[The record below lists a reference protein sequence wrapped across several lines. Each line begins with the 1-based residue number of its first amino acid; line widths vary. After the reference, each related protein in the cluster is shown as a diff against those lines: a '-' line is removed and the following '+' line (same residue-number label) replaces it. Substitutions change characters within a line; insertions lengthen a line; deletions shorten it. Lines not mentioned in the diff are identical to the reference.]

1 MAISK
6 IYIDKINKLKREFE
20 LYRCGKEDL
29 LKKLEEVELPENVYN
44 SNAIENSTL
53 TLSQTEEILLETE
66 ISRNLNLREVFEA
79 KNLAYITEFVR
90 DKPFTKGMNKDV
102 MLTLHKMLLLNIDND
117 IAGRFR
123 KEGEYVRVGT
133 YIAPPPEHVEPLLNE
148 LIIEYSSDKSTH
160 IVDKIARFH
169 LEFERIHPFGDGNG
183 RIGRVMINYQLTQAG
198 LPPLIIRNRGKEKNY
213 YSAFPEY
220 IDDKKTKRLSKLLA
234 LNLAESL
241 HKRIAYMK
249 GLKVL
254 RLSEYAKDSEQT
266 TQTLLNA
273 ARRQTIPAF
282 REKNVWKIGI

>member
-1 MAISK
+1 MAISI
-6 IYIDKINKLKREFE
+6 IYTDKINKLRREFE
-20 LYRCGKEDL
+20 LCRHGKEDL
-29 LKKLEEVELPENVYN
+29 LKKIEEAELPENVYN

-53 TLSQTEEILLETE
+53 TLKETEKILLEAE
-66 ISRNLNLREVFEA
+66 ISRDLNLREVFEA
-79 KNLAYITEFVR
+79 KNLAQVTEFVR
-90 DKPFTKGMNKDV
+90 IKPLTADVSKDI
-102 MLTLHKMLLLNIDND
+102 MCHLHKMLLLNIDSD

-123 KEGEYVRVGT
+123 EGGEYVRIGT
-133 YIAPPPEHVEPLLNE
+133 YIAPPPEHVEHLVDE
-148 LIIEYSSDKSTH
+148 LIVEYNSDESTH

-169 LEFERIHPFGDGNG
+169 LEFEKIHPFVDGNG
-183 RIGRVMINYQLTQAG
+183 RIGRVLINYQLIQAG
-198 LPPLIIRNRGKEKNY
+198 LPPLIIRSRGKEKNY

-220 IDDKKTKRLSKLLA
+220 IDDRKTKRMSKLLA

-249 GLKVL
+249 GLEVL
-254 RLSEYAKDSEQT
+254 RLSEHAKDSEQT